1 MDEQERDHLV
11 QQIRKLEQSARRWKL
26 ATLALAALCPLL
38 VLASSIPAVQ
48 LARARALEMAQREHA
63 EAARAR
69 EAAARRQLEQMR
81 DAQQK

>member
-1 MDEQERDHLV
+1 MDGRERDYLV
-11 QQIRKLEQSARRWKL
+11 EQIRKLEQGNRRWKL
-26 ATLALAALCPLL
+26 ATLALAVLCPLL

-48 LARARALEMAQREHA
+48 LARARALAMAQREQA

-69 EAAARRQLEQMR
+69 EAAARQQLEQVR